1 MFTVLGGSLT
11 LFEGAANYRPSEDSF
26 WLASL
31 LPTLPPKSTVLE
43 LGCGSGAILLAYAQR
58 VSGCTYTGVDHTPE
72 MIEAAKKAAKA
83 NNISATFTE
92 GNALSK
98 RPRAFD
104 LVFANPPFYVITRE
118 DAAQGA
124 AKQNTKHTSD
134 LSAWLTALLV
144 AVKPHGYAA
153 LICHSK
159 DAEMFLAQAQVQGA
173 HCRAHYTLHSHPEK
187 PAKRTVLIFN
197 NSAGKNAQPERIN
210 TYDAALREKALV
222 KNQPLFS

>member
-31 LPTLPPKSTVLE
+31 LPTLPSKSTVLE
-43 LGCGSGAILLAYAQR
+43 LGCGTGAILLAYAQR
-58 VSGCTYTGVDHTPE
+58 VSGCTYTGIDHTPE
-72 MIEAAKKAAKA
+72 MIEAAQKAAEA
-83 NNISATFTE
+83 NRIKATFTE

-104 LVFANPPFYVITRE
+104 LVFANPPFYVTARE
-118 DAAQGA
+118 DIAKDT

-134 LSAWLTALLV
+134 LAAWLTALL
-144 AVKPHGYAA
+144 AATKPQGCAA

-159 DAEMFLAQAQVQGA
+159 DAAMLLAQAQCLGA
-173 HCRAHYTLHSHPEK
+173 HCRAHYTLHSRPEK

-197 NSAGKNAQPERIN
+197 NSAGENATAERIN
-210 TYDAALREKALV
+210 TYDVALREKALM